1 MQRYII
7 NEILY
12 AWCIREVK
20 IETIFVGEKRSAVL
34 TYTKIVLFAVFG
46 EPTDEKTTQIRGFG
60 RRTHHITQFNGAGRC
75 RKVSHEHKYLLV
87 ADMAYA

>member
-1 MQRYII
+1 M
-7 NEILY
+7 
-12 AWCIREVK
+12 
-20 IETIFVGEKRSAVL
+20 GEKRSAVL